1 MRKLIVL
8 SFSATFTLLL
18 SSCSTGDKGEV
29 IGAKGRKWRSQ
40 TPYEM
45 TLVTGGAFIMGKS
58 DDDLAGIQDAH
69 TKTVTVRSFYM
80 DEYETTNSKYREFVE
95 WVRDSI
101 VRTRLAIMADDF
113 QLSPG
118 DGGTGEFAFLDG
130 GDIDAMSPYDRY
142 MYENYYSLSDDL
154 YSGRKIN
161 RKIKLIWDP
170 QKYPDE
176 YYVEVMDSMY
186 LPPSEWYNGLRT
198 LDVSKLVFSYQEM
211 EIEKAAKDVT
221 TNPREKRS
229 KYLKNEALPIYPDTT
244 VWIKDFA
251 YSYNVPMHNDYFWHA
266 AYDEY
271 PVVGVTWKQA
281 KAFCNWKTIKK
292 NSWVKEKKKQRGDQ
306 VNVFRLPTEAEW
318 EYAGRGG
325 LPSATYPWGD
335 LYTMNDRACHLAN
348 FKPNRGDYAADGA
361 LYTVEAKS
369 YDPNDFGLYNMSGNV
384 AEWTDAAY
392 DPSSYEFVSTMNP
405 NVNDPTNNRKV
416 ARGGSWKDV
425 AYYLQL
431 GTRNYEFADSARS
444 YIGFR
449 TVQDYMGTRVTV
461 SGRQTALD

>member
-1 MRKLIVL
+1 MKKSIVL
-8 SFSATFTLLL
+8 LFSITFVLL
-18 SSCSTGDKGEV
+18 SCSSGDRGEV
-29 IGAKGRKWRSQ
+29 VGVKGKKWRSE

-45 TLVTGGAFIMGKS
+45 TLVPGGSFIMGKS
-58 DDDLAGIQDAH
+58 DDDLFGVADAS

-80 DEYETTNSKYREFVE
+80 DEYETTNTKYRQFVH
-95 WVRDSI
+95 WVRDSVI
-101 VRTRLAIMADDF
+101 RTKLAVAADDF
-113 QLSPG
+113 QLTPG
-118 DGGTGEFAFLDG
+118 DGGTGEYAFKDG
-130 GDIDAMSPYDRY
+130 GDVENMTPYDRY
-142 MYENYYSLSDDL
+142 MYENYYLMSDDEFA
-154 YSGRKIN
+154 GRRLN
-161 RKIKLIWDP
+161 WSPKLIEDP
-170 QKYPDE
+170 QQYPDE
-176 YYVEVMDSMY
+176 YYVEAMDEMY
-186 LPPSEWYNGLRT
+186 LPPSEWFNGLRT
-198 LDVSKLVFSYQEM
+198 MDVSQLVFLYQEM
-211 EIEKAAKDVT
+211 DMDAAARDKSTDF
-221 TNPREKRS
+221 RAKRS
-229 KYLKNEALPIYPDTT
+229 AHMKTEKLAIYPDTT

-251 YSYNVPMHNDYFWHA
+251 YSYNEPMHNDYFWHA
-266 AYDEY
+266 AYDDY

-281 KAFCNWKTIKK
+281 KAYTNWKTMYKNNWIKQ
-292 NSWVKEKKKQRGDQ
+292 KKGRNQ
-306 VNVFRLPTEAEW
+306 VNKFRLPTEAEW

-325 LPSATYPWGD
+325 LQGATYPWGD

-392 DPSSYEFVSTMNP
+392 DKSSYEFVSTMNP

-449 TVQDYMGTRVTV
+449 TVQDYMGT
-461 SGRQTALD
+461 GN